1 MPSCLVTPRWT
12 KTAEL
17 RSTFTYMCKN
27 KHSKKSI
34 HEPGTRAGFQ
44 LPVSVHSGFSQRGF
58 WSVCLG
64 TVIKPRKGDPFHQC

>member
-17 RSTFTYMCKN
+17 KPTLTYVCKN
-27 KHSKKSI
+27 KHSDIEPLADFTKPI

-44 LPVSVHSGFSQRGF
+44 HPVSLHSGF
-58 WSVCLG
+58 
-64 TVIKPRKGDPFHQC
+64 PH